1 MKELA
6 ITLDTEKKQPL
17 YEQIYEALREAILQG
32 RILQGEKLPSTRFEA
47 EYLQVSRSTVELAY
61 DQLISEGYI
70 HSEPYR
76 GYFACDVREL
86 YNLTDIRTG
95 EMKQKQF
102 RTENQQG
109 TAEAEGLHG
118 ETGSSLQKQTSYE
131 IDFSLNEL
139 SMDNFPYNGLSKIM
153 KNLLL
158 DHGKQI
164 MSSGSV
170 FGEKNLKETI
180 CDYLYHARNVRCTPE
195 QIIIGAGNEYLQLML
210 IQMLG
215 TSHGVAMESPTYLRA
230 YRTFK
235 NAGLSVR
242 EVALD
247 DAGMRVDLL
256 RKTDAGIAYVMP
268 SHQFPLGIVMPMK
281 RRLELLNWAVEE
293 PERYIIED
301 DYDSEFRYKGKPI
314 PALQGIDRSGRV
326 IYLGTF
332 SKSIA
337 SSIRVS
343 YMVLPEHLLERYQE
357 CCGFYA
363 CTVPN
368 LMQQAIC
375 QFMQEGYFEK
385 NLNRMRAI
393 YKSKHDFMLAE
404 LKKYSWV
411 REIMGENSGLH
422 LLVEVDTDCSEQ
434 DVIEACAE
442 QQIRVYGLSE
452 YYISQNPKREYP
464 ILLLGYGGLT
474 EGQIADGLQM
484 IDEVLAEL
492 KKYQPISVHKE

>member
-1 MKELA
+1 
-6 ITLDTEKKQPL
+6 
-17 YEQIYEALREAILQG
+17 
-32 RILQGEKLPSTRFEA
+32 
-47 EYLQVSRSTVELAY
+47 
-61 DQLISEGYI
+61 
-70 HSEPYR
+70 
-76 GYFACDVREL
+76 
-86 YNLTDIRTG
+86 
-95 EMKQKQF
+95 
-102 RTENQQG
+102 
-109 TAEAEGLHG
+109 
-118 ETGSSLQKQTSYE
+118 
-131 IDFSLNEL
+131 
-139 SMDNFPYNGLSKIM
+139 MDNFPYNGLSKIM

-164 MSSGSV
+164 MSSGSA

-256 RKTDAGIAYVMP
+256 RKTDASIAYVMP

-343 YMVLPEHLLERYQE
+343 YMVLPEHLLEQYQE

-393 YKSKHDFMLAE
+393 YKSKHDYMLAE

>member
-61 DQLISEGYI
+61 DQLVSEGYI

-86 YNLTDIRTG
+86 YDLTDIRTG

-118 ETGSSLQKQTSYE
+118 ETGSSPQKQTSYE

-164 MSSGSV
+164 MSSGSA

-256 RKTDAGIAYVMP
+256 RKTDASIAYVMP

-301 DYDSEFRYKGKPI
+301 DYDSEFRLTGKPI
-314 PALQGIDRSGRV
+314 PSLQSMDITQKV
-326 IYLGTF
+326 IYINTF
-332 SKSIA
+332 TKSL
-337 SSIRVS
+337 SSTMRIS
-343 YMVLPEHLLERYQE
+343 YMVLPPKLANRFLERLS
-357 CCGFYA
+357 FYS
-363 CTVPN
+363 CTVSN
-368 LMQQAIC
+368 FEQYALMRFIN
-375 QFMQEGYFEK
+375 EGCFEK
-385 NLNRMRAI
+385 HINRMRNFYHKQRDSLLDAI
-393 YKSKHDFMLAE
+393 KNSPLAS
-404 LKKYSWV
+404 YV
-411 REIMGENSGLH
+411 TIMEEDSGLH
-422 LLVEVDTDCSEQ
+422 FLLKVNTELSDEELMQKSLQKGVKLNSLSAYYHDSPDDFAAHTFIINYSYLNTTGVEDAIKVLY
-434 DVIEACAE
+434 DVI
-442 QQIRVYGLSE
+442 
-452 YYISQNPKREYP
+452 
-464 ILLLGYGGLT
+464 
-474 EGQIADGLQM
+474 
-484 IDEVLAEL
+484 
-492 KKYQPISVHKE
+492 KK

>member
-47 EYLQVSRSTVELAY
+47 DYLQVSRSTVELAY
-61 DQLISEGYI
+61 DQLVSEGYI
-70 HSEPYR
+70 QAEPYR

-95 EMKQKQF
+95 DAKTSI
-102 RTENQQG
+102 TEK
-109 TAEAEGLHG
+109 AEAA
-118 ETGSSLQKQTSYE
+118 SLDWKKSDIRQKAGKTSYQ

-139 SMDNFPYNGLSKIM
+139 SMENFPYSGLSKIM

-158 DHGKQI
+158 DQGEQI
-164 MSSGSV
+164 MSSGSA

-215 TSHGVAMESPTYLRA
+215 ASHCVAMESPTYLRA

-247 DAGMRVDLL
+247 ESGMRVDLL
-256 RKTDAGIAYVMP
+256 RKTKASIAYVMP

-293 PERYIIED
+293 PEHYIIED

-343 YMVLPEHLLERYQE
+343 YMVLPKQLLERYRE

-375 QFMQEGYFEK
+375 QFMKEGYFEK

-404 LKKYSWV
+404 LKKYAWV
-411 REIMGENSGLH
+411 RDIMGENSGLH
-422 LLVEVDTDCSEQ
+422 LLVEVDTERSEQ
-434 DVIEACAE
+434 DVIEACAKR
-442 QQIRVYGLSE
+442 QIRVYGLSE

-474 EGQIADGLQM
+474 EEQIEDGLQM
-484 IDEVLAEL
+484 IDAIL
-492 KKYQPISVHKE
+492 KENE

>member
-47 EYLQVSRSTVELAY
+47 DYLQVSRSTVELAY
-61 DQLISEGYI
+61 DQLVSEGYI

-86 YNLTDIRTG
+86 YDLTDIRSG
-95 EMKQKQF
+95 EMKQEPF
-102 RTENQQG
+102 RTENKYG

-118 ETGSSLQKQTSYE
+118 KTGSNPKKQTSYE

-158 DHGKQI
+158 DYGKQI
-164 MSSGSV
+164 MSSGSA

-256 RKTDAGIAYVMP
+256 RKTDASIAYVMP

-393 YKSKHDFMLAE
+393 YKSKHDYMLAE

-411 REIMGENSGLH
+411 RDIMGENSGLH
-422 LLVEVDTDCSEQ
+422 LLVEVDTELSEQ
-434 DVIEACAE
+434 QVIEACAK

-474 EGQIADGLQM
+474 EEQIADGLQM
-484 IDEVLAEL
+484 IDEILAEL

>member
-61 DQLISEGYI
+61 DQLVSEGYI

-86 YNLTDIRTG
+86 YDLTDIRTG

-118 ETGSSLQKQTSYE
+118 KTGSSPQKQTSYE

-164 MSSGSV
+164 MSSGSA

-256 RKTDAGIAYVMP
+256 RKTDASIAYVMP
-268 SHQFPLGIVMPMK
+268 SLLVPLGIVMPMN
-281 RRLELLNWAVEE
+281 RRLVLLNWAVEE

-484 IDEVLAEL
+484 IDAIL
-492 KKYQPISVHKE
+492 KQNE

>member
-61 DQLISEGYI
+61 DQLVSEGYI
-70 HSEPYR
+70 HSKPYR

-86 YNLTDIRTG
+86 YNLTDIKNREEKNTDG
-95 EMKQKQF
+95 KMKKSADELSVKSAANAN
-102 RTENQQG
+102 RR
-109 TAEAEGLHG
+109 
-118 ETGSSLQKQTSYE
+118 GSGMQNGYK
-131 IDFSLNEL
+131 IDFSLNAL
-139 SMDNFPYNGLSKIM
+139 SMENFPYNGMSKIM

-158 DHGKQI
+158 DQGQQI
-164 MSSGSV
+164 MSSGDT
-170 FGEKNLKETI
+170 FGEQNLKETI

-215 TSHGVAMESPTYLRA
+215 TSHRVAMESPTYLRA
-230 YRTFK
+230 YRTFQ
-235 NAGLSVR
+235 NSGLPVE
-242 EVALD
+242 EVELD
-247 DAGMRVDLL
+247 QSGMRIDLL
-256 RKTDAGIAYVMP
+256 QKTNASIAYVMP

-281 RRLELLNWAVEE
+281 RRLELLSWAVEE

-314 PALQGIDRSGRV
+314 PALQGIDRFGKV

-337 SSIRVS
+337 PSIRVS
-343 YMVLPEHLLERYQE
+343 YMVLPEHLLERYRE

-375 QFMQEGYFEK
+375 QFMKEGYFEK

-393 YKSKHDFMLAE
+393 YKAKHDFMLAE
-404 LKKYSWV
+404 LKKYSWI

-422 LLVEVDTDCSEQ
+422 LLVEVDTVLSEQ
-434 DVIEACAE
+434 EVVRKCAE
-442 QQIRVYGLSE
+442 YGIRVYGLSE
-452 YYISQNPKREYP
+452 YYIGKTPKQEFP
-464 ILLLGYGGLT
+464 ILLLGYGGLR
-474 EGQIADGLQM
+474 EEQIAMGLER
-484 IDEVLAEL
+484 IHKVLSEN
-492 KKYQPISVHKE
+492 E

>member
-61 DQLISEGYI
+61 DQLVSEGYI
-70 HSEPYR
+70 HAEPYR

-86 YNLTDIRTG
+86 YDLTDIRTG
-95 EMKQKQF
+95 DAKAFAMEK
-102 RTENQQG
+102 
-109 TAEAEGLHG
+109 AETVH
-118 ETGSSLQKQTSYE
+118 SDRKKSDSLRKSEKISYE

-139 SMDNFPYNGLSKIM
+139 SMENFPYSGLSKIM

-158 DHGKQI
+158 DQGEQI
-164 MSSGSV
+164 MSSGSA
-170 FGEKNLKETI
+170 FGENNLKETI
-180 CDYLYHARNVRCTPE
+180 CDYLYHARNVRCNPE

-210 IQMLG
+210 VQMLG
-215 TSHGVAMESPTYLRA
+215 VSHCVAMESPTYLRA

-247 DAGMRVDLL
+247 ESGMRVDLL
-256 RKTDAGIAYVMP
+256 QEMDASIAYVMP

-343 YMVLPEHLLERYQE
+343 YMVLPEQLLERYRE

-375 QFMQEGYFEK
+375 QFMKEGYFEK

-393 YKSKHDFMLAE
+393 YKNKHDFMLAE

-411 REIMGENSGLH
+411 RDIMGENSGLH
-422 LLVEVDTDCSEQ
+422 LLVEVDTELSEQ
-434 DVIEACAE
+434 QVIEACAK

-474 EGQIADGLQM
+474 EEQIADGLQM
-484 IDEVLAEL
+484 IDAIL
-492 KKYQPISVHKE
+492 KENE

>member
-1 MKELA
+1 
-6 ITLDTEKKQPL
+6 
-17 YEQIYEALREAILQG
+17 
-32 RILQGEKLPSTRFEA
+32 
-47 EYLQVSRSTVELAY
+47 
-61 DQLISEGYI
+61 
-70 HSEPYR
+70 
-76 GYFACDVREL
+76 
-86 YNLTDIRTG
+86 
-95 EMKQKQF
+95 
-102 RTENQQG
+102 
-109 TAEAEGLHG
+109 
-118 ETGSSLQKQTSYE
+118 
-131 IDFSLNEL
+131 
-139 SMDNFPYNGLSKIM
+139 
-153 KNLLL
+153 
-158 DHGKQI
+158 
-164 MSSGSV
+164 
-170 FGEKNLKETI
+170 
-180 CDYLYHARNVRCTPE
+180 
-195 QIIIGAGNEYLQLML
+195 
-210 IQMLG
+210 
-215 TSHGVAMESPTYLRA
+215 
-230 YRTFK
+230 
-235 NAGLSVR
+235 
-242 EVALD
+242 
-247 DAGMRVDLL
+247 MRVDLL
-256 RKTDAGIAYVMP
+256 RKTDASIAYVMP

-393 YKSKHDFMLAE
+393 YKSKHDYMLAE

-484 IDEVLAEL
+484 IDGILAEL

>member
-1 MKELA
+1 ME
-6 ITLDTEKKQPL
+6 
-17 YEQIYEALREAILQG
+17 
-32 RILQGEKLPSTRFEA
+32 
-47 EYLQVSRSTVELAY
+47 
-61 DQLISEGYI
+61 
-70 HSEPYR
+70 
-76 GYFACDVREL
+76 
-86 YNLTDIRTG
+86 
-95 EMKQKQF
+95 
-102 RTENQQG
+102 
-109 TAEAEGLHG
+109 
-118 ETGSSLQKQTSYE
+118 
-131 IDFSLNEL
+131 
-139 SMDNFPYNGLSKIM
+139 NFPYSGLSKIM

-158 DHGKQI
+158 DQGEQI
-164 MSSGSV
+164 MSSGSA
-170 FGEKNLKETI
+170 FGENNLKETI
-180 CDYLYHARNVRCTPE
+180 CDYLYHARNVRCNPE

-210 IQMLG
+210 VQMLG
-215 TSHGVAMESPTYLRA
+215 VSHCVAMESPTYLRA

-247 DAGMRVDLL
+247 ESGMRVDLL
-256 RKTDAGIAYVMP
+256 QEMDASIAYVMP

-343 YMVLPEHLLERYQE
+343 YMVLPEQLLERYRE

-375 QFMQEGYFEK
+375 QFMKEGYFEK

-393 YKSKHDFMLAE
+393 YKNKHDFMLAE

-411 REIMGENSGLH
+411 RDIMGENSGLH
-422 LLVEVDTDCSEQ
+422 LLVEVDTELSEQ
-434 DVIEACAE
+434 QVIEACAK

-474 EGQIADGLQM
+474 EEQIADGLQM
-484 IDEVLAEL
+484 IDAIL
-492 KKYQPISVHKE
+492 KENE

>member
-1 MKELA
+1 
-6 ITLDTEKKQPL
+6 
-17 YEQIYEALREAILQG
+17 
-32 RILQGEKLPSTRFEA
+32 
-47 EYLQVSRSTVELAY
+47 
-61 DQLISEGYI
+61 
-70 HSEPYR
+70 
-76 GYFACDVREL
+76 
-86 YNLTDIRTG
+86 
-95 EMKQKQF
+95 
-102 RTENQQG
+102 
-109 TAEAEGLHG
+109 
-118 ETGSSLQKQTSYE
+118 
-131 IDFSLNEL
+131 
-139 SMDNFPYNGLSKIM
+139 MDNFPYNGLSKIM

-164 MSSGSV
+164 MSSGSA

-256 RKTDAGIAYVMP
+256 RKTDASIAYVMP

-343 YMVLPEHLLERYQE
+343 YMVTSLEHLTWNGIKE
-357 CCGFYA
+357 CLWLLCLYGTESDAAGDLSVYA
-363 CTVPN
+363 GR
-368 LMQQAIC
+368 I
-375 QFMQEGYFEK
+375 F
-385 NLNRMRAI
+385 
-393 YKSKHDFMLAE
+393 
-404 LKKYSWV
+404 
-411 REIMGENSGLH
+411 
-422 LLVEVDTDCSEQ
+422 
-434 DVIEACAE
+434 
-442 QQIRVYGLSE
+442 
-452 YYISQNPKREYP
+452 
-464 ILLLGYGGLT
+464 
-474 EGQIADGLQM
+474 
-484 IDEVLAEL
+484 
-492 KKYQPISVHKE
+492 

>member
-47 EYLQVSRSTVELAY
+47 DYLQVSRSTVELAY
-61 DQLISEGYI
+61 DQLVSEGYI
-70 HSEPYR
+70 HAEPYR

-86 YNLTDIRTG
+86 YDLTDIRTG
-95 EMKQKQF
+95 DAKTFAMEDSETVHSDRKKSDSL
-102 RTENQQG
+102 RKTE
-109 TAEAEGLHG
+109 
-118 ETGSSLQKQTSYE
+118 KTSYQ

-139 SMDNFPYNGLSKIM
+139 SMENFPYSGLSKIM

-158 DHGKQI
+158 DQGEQI
-164 MSSGSV
+164 MSTGSA

-215 TSHGVAMESPTYLRA
+215 ASHCVAMESPTYLRA

-247 DAGMRVDLL
+247 EAGMRVDLL
-256 RKTDAGIAYVMP
+256 QEMDASIAYVMP

-343 YMVLPEHLLERYQE
+343 YMVLPENLLERYQE

-375 QFMQEGYFEK
+375 QFMKEGYFEK

-393 YKSKHDFMLAE
+393 YKNKHDFMLAE
-404 LKKYSWV
+404 LKKNSWV
-411 REIMGENSGLH
+411 RDIMGENSGLH
-422 LLVEVDTDCSEQ
+422 LLVEVDTELSEQ
-434 DVIEACAE
+434 QVIEACAK

-474 EGQIADGLQM
+474 EEQIADGLQM
-484 IDEVLAEL
+484 IDAIL
-492 KKYQPISVHKE
+492 KENE